1 MESRALRLLLLV
13 GGLAAL
19 AGAGWWLAR
28 KESRSSAVAEGGAV
42 QRLVPVGTRIR
53 VEVINQ
59 SDVAGLARRAT
70 LYLRDVGFD
79 VVRFT
84 SDTARRDSVL
94 ILDRT
99 GHPEWAR
106 LASRALG
113 GATVQPALDSL
124 RYVDLTVWLGRTWR
138 PPAQAFHP

>member
-1 MESRALRLLLLV
+1 MESRALKLLLVV

-19 AGAGWWLAR
+19 AGAGWWLVRPPPVAAR
-28 KESRSSAVAEGGAV
+28 ADGTVE
-42 QRLVPVGTRIR
+42 RLVPEGTRIR

-59 SDVAGLARRAT
+59 SDVTGLARRAT

-84 SDTARRDSVL
+84 SDTARRDSALVV
-94 ILDRT
+94 DRT

-113 GATVQPALDSL
+113 GAPVRSTPDSL
-124 RYVDLTVWLGRTWR
+124 RYVDLTVLLGRTWR
-138 PPAQAFHP
+138 PPAQAFYP